1 MALCCVVETFPSSV
15 RPGFT
20 NSILI
25 LKNINTIKEC
35 EWWFHTLTNWP
46 HVGQDTD
53 RPSPKLAIMV
63 FEEAHSSS
71 FAQKTQMLV
80 LPYLIFPP
88 TSEGTIFWRP
98 WAWRL
103 KHFYLNYCLCLSV
116 YLSGVGWSRHA
127 SSTSLCIM
135 SSACMR
141 SICLT
146 LLRSRM
152 SATATPR
159 PRHTTVHCTAFGG
172 MHHCS

>member
-1 MALCCVVETFPSSV
+1 MNAVIS
-15 RPGFT
+15 
-20 NSILI
+20 
-25 LKNINTIKEC
+25 KINTMTSSAKLLMIPLDE
-35 EWWFHTLTNWP
+35 TL
-46 HVGQDTD
+46 HVRGTWMPVPVQGN
-53 RPSPKLAIMV
+53 PSD
-63 FEEAHSSS
+63 SSS
-71 FAQKTQMLV
+71 FAQNHKCQSYSGTVRNVQWS
-80 LPYLIFPP
+80 PK
-88 TSEGTIFWRP
+88 SERIILWGLWK
-98 WAWRL
+98 WRL
-103 KHFYLNYCLCLSV
+103 KHFYLNYCFCLSV

-172 MHHCS
+172 MHHCTYSIISISPFNKFKPC